1 MMVRGV
7 IKLSFCGPVD
17 LVFYLSKVV
26 VKKDSNNVNLLFD
39 FMFKVKLKVCKGR
52 KHKILLIFRWF

>member
-26 VKKDSNNVNLLFD
+26 VKKK
-39 FMFKVKLKVCKGR
+39 FKQCKLVV
-52 KHKILLIFRWF
+52 